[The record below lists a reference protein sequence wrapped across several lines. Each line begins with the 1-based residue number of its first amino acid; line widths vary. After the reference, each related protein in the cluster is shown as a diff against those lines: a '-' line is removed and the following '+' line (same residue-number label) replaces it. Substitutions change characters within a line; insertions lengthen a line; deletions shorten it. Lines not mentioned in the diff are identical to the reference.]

1 MLEAKMKQVGD
12 GIGGLGARVKAGVAG
27 SRWAG
32 LVGKTAGYLVAFTML
47 TLVGSGRLSG
57 WLAPPA
63 RLSLA
68 IPTAAAAAPPPSPS
82 APPLSPTAAPPAP
95 PAPSDAGAADAA
107 SAESAAEDAGA
118 ATPGVAADGKVIL
131 NLATEDDLRR
141 LPGIGPTRARAI
153 LALRARLK
161 RFARVE
167 DLLKV
172 KGLGRRSM
180 ARLRP
185 LVRVD

>member
-1 MLEAKMKQVGD
+1 MLGAKMKQVGD

-32 LVGKTAGYLVAFTML
+32 LVGKTAGYLAAFTML

-68 IPTAAAAAPPPSPS
+68 IPTAAAAAPPPS
-82 APPLSPTAAPPAP
+82 APPAPTAAPQAPPAP
-95 PAPSDAGAADAA
+95 PDAGAADAA
-107 SAESAAEDAGA
+107 SAETAAEDAGA

-131 NLATEDDLRR
+131 NLATEEDLRR
-141 LPGIGPTRARAI
+141 LPGIGPTRARSI

>member
-1 MLEAKMKQVGD
+1 MFLAKMKQGWD
-12 GIGGLGARVKAGVAG
+12 GIVGLGARARAAVAG

-32 LVGKTAGYLVAFTML
+32 LGGKTAAYLAAFILL

-68 IPTAAAAAPPPSPS
+68 IPTAAAAAPPGAGS
-82 APPLSPTAAPPAP
+82 ASAAPAAPPTTR
-95 PAPSDAGAADAA
+95 DAGAADAA
-107 SAESAAEDAGA
+107 AAEAADDADGGA

-131 NLATEDDLRR
+131 NLATEEDLRR
-141 LPGIGPTRARAI
+141 LPGIGATRARAI
-153 LALRARLK
+153 LTLRARLK

-172 KGLGRRSM
+172 KGLGRRAV